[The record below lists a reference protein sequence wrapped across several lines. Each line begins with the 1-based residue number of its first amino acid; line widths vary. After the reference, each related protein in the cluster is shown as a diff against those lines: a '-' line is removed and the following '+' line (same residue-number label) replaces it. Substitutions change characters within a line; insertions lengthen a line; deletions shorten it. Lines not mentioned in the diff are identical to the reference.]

1 MNVSRSPA
9 TSGRPN
15 SPARSQESNSS
26 RRNALLLLAALTLV
40 WGCNFPVMKIA
51 LSEVPVWWF
60 RSACVLAGGIGLLGI
75 SALGGAQLMPRGR
88 EVPAL
93 LLTASF
99 AIVCWR
105 MFTGYGLLNMPAG
118 RASIIAYTMPLWAAM
133 YASFIGSERITGAT
147 TVGLVLGLV
156 GIVVLIGP
164 DIIILQSAP
173 VGAICMF
180 CASICWPF
188 GTVRVKHFRWSM
200 PVGVTTGWLLLIG
213 SIPIT
218 IGALIIE
225 PFPDLAAFRTNVWLA
240 LAYVFLLPMIF
251 GQWAFYTL

>member
-15 SPARSQESNSS
+15 SPARSQENNSS

-99 AIVCWR
+99 ESC
-105 MFTGYGLLNMPAG
+105 
-118 RASIIAYTMPLWAAM
+118 
-133 YASFIGSERITGAT
+133 
-147 TVGLVLGLV
+147 
-156 GIVVLIGP
+156 
-164 DIIILQSAP
+164 
-173 VGAICMF
+173 
-180 CASICWPF
+180 
-188 GTVRVKHFRWSM
+188 
-200 PVGVTTGWLLLIG
+200 VGVCLQAMGC
-213 SIPIT
+213 
-218 IGALIIE
+218 
-225 PFPDLAAFRTNVWLA
+225 
-240 LAYVFLLPMIF
+240 
-251 GQWAFYTL
+251 